1 MVRAHSIPIAA
12 PFRLDLTVSVLRRLP
27 TNIVDLLTPRGDYLR
42 ALSGPPQPLIVR
54 VSQTPDNGSL
64 SITIDGH
71 CPDEPQTLRLLQK
84 ILGTEKDISDFDSRS
99 AHIPWLAP
107 LVQRMHGVKPP
118 CYPTLWE
125 ACVNA
130 IVFQQLSIRAASA
143 ILGRLIVALGQRVE
157 RDSMPLPLYVFPAAE
172 RFQEATDDTLRATG
186 LSASKVGTLRR
197 AAERLMAGTL
207 EAKELEEVSSGDAM
221 AALCRIK
228 GIGPWTAAIILL
240 RGMGRLD
247 VFPANDSSIASNMT
261 LVAGPGFQDA
271 RLVLDALGPQCGM
284 LYFYLLLARLVKPAE
299 KSCASPPGLP
309 DPVVPR

>member
-1 MVRAHSIPIAA
+1 MVRAHLIPVAGQ
-12 PFRLDLTVSVLRRLP
+12 FRLDLTVSVLRRLP
-27 TNIVDLLTPRGDYLR
+27 TNIVDLLTPEGDYLR

-54 VSQTPDNGSL
+54 VSQIPDNRSL
-64 SITIDGH
+64 SVTIDGY
-71 CPDEPQTLRLLQK
+71 CPDEPQTLRLVQK
-84 ILGTEKDISDFDSRS
+84 VLGTEKDISDFDKRS

-107 LVQRMHGVKPP
+107 LVRRMRGVKPP

-143 ILGRLIVALGQRVE
+143 IMRRLIMALGQRVE
-157 RDSMPLPLYVFPAAE
+157 RDSLPLPLYVFPSAE
-172 RFQEATDDTLRATG
+172 RFQEASDDALRATG

-197 AAERLMAGTL
+197 VAERLMSGTL

-221 AALCRIK
+221 TALCRIK

-247 VFPANDSSIASNMT
+247 VFPANDSSVMSNMT
-261 LVAGPGFQDA
+261 LVAGSASQDA
-271 RLVLDALGPQCGM
+271 RLVLDDLGPQRGM
-284 LYFYLLLARLVKPAE
+284 LYFYLLLARLE
-299 KSCASPPGLP
+299 ASGEIL
-309 DPVVPR
+309 RGSSWNS